1 VTQTERTSRLRQ
13 RSVRHSVAALA
24 VGWCVLAPGP
34 VRATPPQAEPHRR
47 VLILVDKPGDPF
59 MGRIKA
65 EVVALGLEVAMRP
78 PVGSIDA
85 DARAE
90 HAVAAIRMLPS
101 GKGVEV
107 WMADET
113 SGRSLLRQ
121 VIVDETP
128 GGPDQN
134 LIALQTAE
142 LLRTGFFPRSK
153 MPASPASPPPAP
165 PAIAAS
171 APARPAGE
179 TCVQVGVGPLHSLG
193 GASSALQAW
202 LSIQHLWSQRFGIAV
217 DLGAPIRRGTLSGPE
232 GTSDVGAVV
241 IGLELLAYFKSEPL
255 FLSTGLGVAFADLLA
270 QGHPS
275 DEASAQLAGA
285 TSSAYIGL
293 GYARLTTGWR
303 PASWLG
309 VGVSGLVGTTMGRV
323 RIRFAGN
330 DAGDWGVPLLAA
342 FLFGEVAWR

>member
-13 RSVRHSVAALA
+13 RSVRHSVAAFA
-24 VGWCVLAPGP
+24 VGWCMLAPGV
-34 VRATPPQAEPHRR
+34 VRAALSQTEPHRR
-47 VLILVDKPGDPF
+47 VLILVDNPGDPF
-59 MGRIKA
+59 MDRIKA
-65 EVVALGLEVAMRP
+65 EVVALGLDVAMHP

-90 HAVAAIRMLPS
+90 HAVAAIRMLAS

-142 LLRTGFFPRSK
+142 LLRTSFFPRTER
-153 MPASPASPPPAP
+153 SPSPGPPPPAP
-165 PAIAAS
+165 PAVAAS
-171 APARPAGE
+171 APARPPGE
-179 TCVQVGVGPLHSLG
+179 TSVQAGVGILHSFG

-202 LSIQHLWSQRFGIAV
+202 LSIQHLWTQRLGIAV
-217 DLGAPIRRGTLSGPE
+217 DLGVPIRRGTLSGPE

-241 IGLELLAYFKSEPL
+241 VGLEILACFKSEPL
-255 FLSTGLGVAFADLLA
+255 FLTTGLGGAFADLLA

-275 DEASAQLAGA
+275 TEGSAQLEGS
-285 TSSAYIGL
+285 TSSTYAGL
-293 GYARLTTGWR
+293 GYARLVTGWR

-309 VGVSGLVGTTMGRV
+309 LGAGGLVGTTMGRV

-330 DAGDWGVPLLAA
+330 DAGDWGLPLFAA